1 MSISKK
7 TVLITGCSEGG
18 IGAAMAK
25 VLHEKGYYVFAT
37 LRNKCKIG
45 ILGELEHVEVLE
57 FDVVSKDSVVRC
69 AEHVRKRTGGTLDML
84 VNNAGQGFLMPLL
97 DVDIDKAKCLFDVN
111 FWGVLNVVQAFAP
124 MIIEAKGIL
133 VNHSSVSCNMLLP
146 WKGIYTSSKAAV
158 TQLSEVLRVE
168 LEPLGVRVVT
178 ALIGAI
184 QTQALENTRREEFKM
199 PLNSY
204 FKPARQFILDERA
217 RTKYPTSQHVDVTA
231 QNLVKDILGG
241 AKGCIWRGGS
251 ATEARWLTWLLP
263 SWALEKLTAGS
274 MGLAELRHHYTTNPK
289 QMPTM

>member
-146 WKGIYTSSKAAV
+146 WKGMYIWFSPRNISKHACTLSRPCSTSPIGSYVEIYRHLHLFQSGGYPIIRGPT
-158 TQLSEVLRVE
+158 
-168 LEPLGVRVVT
+168 G
-178 ALIGAI
+178 
-184 QTQALENTRREEFKM
+184 
-199 PLNSY
+199 
-204 FKPARQFILDERA
+204 RA
-217 RTKYPTSQHVDVTA
+217 
-231 QNLVKDILGG
+231 
-241 AKGCIWRGGS
+241 
-251 ATEARWLTWLLP
+251 
-263 SWALEKLTAGS
+263 
-274 MGLAELRHHYTTNPK
+274 
-289 QMPTM
+289 